1 MSKSTFPKTNILVK
15 RLQKSEKLIKVV
27 EFPSLILLLII
38 LPAAA
43 AGCFIDECLKTCVMP
58 QKNIFPCGWAAL
70 PRALDPFS
78 FFLDFRM
85 EWKNVLNSW
94 NVLWNTIDSL
104 LSLHHHH
111 QSLPYLLVPLLFQ
124 ARKKNL
130 TYSTVDPLMLDI
142 FATFQMWFSP
152 LKRPYTNLTSKQK
165 RWVRICSFQNT
176 PRN

>member
-1 MSKSTFPKTNILVK
+1 
-15 RLQKSEKLIKVV
+15 
-27 EFPSLILLLII
+27 
-38 LPAAA
+38 
-43 AGCFIDECLKTCVMP
+43 MP

-142 FATFQMWFSP
+142 FATFQTRFSP

-165 RWVRICSFQNT
+165 RWVRICSFKTLPEIENRTKTDDMTVVLLTSLRMCLYVTFNWHFLDFFTLQT
-176 PRN
+176 YREGFQFSCACQH